1 MSVFMPPG
9 EPAEI
14 HLMPGEFYF
23 GSKNTRIHTVLGSCI
38 AMTLWHPQR
47 FIGGMNHIVLPS
59 RIKPG
64 EDRLDGHYADEALLL
79 FMHELVRSH
88 TRPAEYQV
96 KLFGGG
102 RMFQRSLADKAYDV
116 ADGNIE
122 AARALLDAS
131 GFNIQVEH
139 VGGSGHRSIIFDL
152 RDGSVLVK
160 HVKI

>member
-1 MSVFMPPG
+1 MPG
-9 EPAEI
+9 ELVEI
-14 HLMPGEFYF
+14 QLMPGEYYF
-23 GSKNTRIHTVLGSCI
+23 GDKNTRIHTLLGSCI
-38 AMTLWHPQR
+38 AMTLWHPQL

-59 RIKPG
+59 RSKPG
-64 EDRLDGHYADEALLL
+64 DAQLNGYYADEALLL
-79 FMHELVRSH
+79 FMHELVKSH
-88 TRPAEYQV
+88 THPAEYQV

-102 RMFQRSLADKAYDV
+102 KMFQRSLADKAYDV
-116 ADGNIE
+116 AHGNIE

-131 GFNIQVEH
+131 GFNIHVEH

>member
-1 MSVFMPPG
+1 MSGAMLPDKPV
-9 EPAEI
+9 EI
-14 HLMPGEFYF
+14 NLMPGEYYF
-23 GSKNTRIHTVLGSCI
+23 GDKNTRIHTILGSCI
-38 AMTLWHPQR
+38 AMTLWHPQQR
-47 FIGGMNHIVLPS
+47 IGGMNHIVLPS
-59 RIKPG
+59 RVKPG
-64 EDRLDGHYADEALLL
+64 DSRLDGHYADEALLL
-79 FMHELVRSH
+79 FMHELVKSH

-102 RMFQRSLADKAYDV
+102 KMFQRSLGGKAYDV
-116 ADGNIE
+116 AHGNIE

>member
-1 MSVFMPPG
+1 MNRAMLPDK
-9 EPAEI
+9 PAEI
-14 HLMPGEFYF
+14 NLLPGEYYF
-23 GSKNTRIHTVLGSCI
+23 GDKNTRIHTVLGSCI
-38 AMTLWHPQR
+38 AMTLWHPQL

-59 RIKPG
+59 RGKRG
-64 EDRLDGHYADEALLL
+64 DAHLDGHYADEALLL
-79 FMHELVRSH
+79 FLHELVKSH

-102 RMFQRSLADKAYDV
+102 KMYKRSLADKAYDV
-116 ADGNIE
+116 AHGNIE

-131 GFNIQVEH
+131 GFNIHIEH